1 MLTLHS
7 GNQRSSATSHQQ
19 NLSIE
24 NMLRWRLS
32 FGDLDE
38 DERSVATE
46 RATDSRA
53 SQRHCWSV
61 ASTEPTE
68 RSDVSSVNLR
78 PVSRATAT
86 TSVDIRSLMDLD
98 ESCGKARTSYD
109 IDRAQQDDDVE
120 SCSMTTDGSDVDA
133 FVEKRRR
140 RGTPEDEALLFNE
153 SGFFSSS
160 GGALPGLFGA
170 AAAAAETTKLALS
183 SDSKRD
189 SNLTIK
195 GHRVDSTARQ
205 PTPEDARPASRLGSP
220 VCPEL
225 NHAPALEEE
234 EDRCSSVATP
244 ESASGGAFV
253 PRMYLTQRQRLL
265 ALGFDY
271 DTDEDEDD
279 DDALDHGH
287 DLADK
292 AAQQQRRLLSSSP
305 LPRLSIIVE
314 APPASEQGD
323 AAAAAARRRKEA
335 KRLTR
340 SGGPRARVRR
350 VVASSLE
357 DEGDG
362 NLADVE

>member
-1 MLTLHS
+1 
-7 GNQRSSATSHQQ
+7 
-19 NLSIE
+19 
-24 NMLRWRLS
+24 MLRWRQS

-140 RGTPEDEALLFNE
+140 RGTPDDEALLFNE
-153 SGFFSSS
+153 SGFFSSGS

-170 AAAAAETTKLALS
+170 ATAAETTRLTLS
-183 SDSKRD
+183 SDGKRD

-195 GHRVDSTARQ
+195 GHRVDSTGRP
-205 PTPEDARPASRLGSP
+205 PTREDSRPASRLGSP
-220 VCPEL
+220 ACPEL
-225 NHAPALEEE
+225 NHAAALEE

-253 PRMYLTQRQRLL
+253 PQMYLTQRQRLL

-287 DLADK
+287 EPADK

-314 APPASEQGD
+314 APPASEEGD

-357 DEGDG
+357 EEGDG